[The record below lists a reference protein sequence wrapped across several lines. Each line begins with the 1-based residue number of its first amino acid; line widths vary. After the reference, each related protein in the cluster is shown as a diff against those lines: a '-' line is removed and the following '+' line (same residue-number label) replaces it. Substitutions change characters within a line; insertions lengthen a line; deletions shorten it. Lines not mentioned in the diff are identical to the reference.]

1 MISCA
6 KCWKTDFRNIYKNMV
21 GVRISLEL
29 FRDVHLFAKF
39 MENRSN
45 NSLHVY
51 FERMPRYDEIKIVK
65 PLAFK
70 EL

>member
-1 MISCA
+1 
-6 KCWKTDFRNIYKNMV
+6 MV